1 MNRPAPSSHTLD
13 WFLLALL
20 FLVVL
25 AFSYLAQMA
34 WLPVDQFLVG
44 SMLTLAIL
52 AMRAAYLR
60 KRFLDPGSPLRLMV
74 LITCAFVVLRYI
86 LWRIQY
92 TIPSLHDGMLD
103 FAFGWLLI
111 LAELIAIGIFFLG
124 AFVNLHPLRREPVPL
139 PEDRSLWP
147 SVDVMVPSYNEDA
160 KLLEVTLLACQNIRY
175 PRDRINIY
183 LLDDGGTLQKRQDA
197 DPAKAEAAQ
206 RRHIELKNLC
216 QRLGVHYLT
225 RERNEHAKAGNLN
238 AALKKTSGELVLF
251 LDADHVPTVD
261 ILENLAGPFLRNSRL
276 FLVQSPHFFLNP
288 DPVEKNIETGDRFPG
303 EYEMFYTHGQR
314 GLDFWNASFFCGS
327 AALFRR
333 RYLEEVG
340 GIAGDTITEDAE
352 TALTLHARGYD
363 SAYIHRP
370 MVAGLQPETFASFI
384 IQRVRWCQGMLQ
396 MLRLKNPMFIPGLS
410 WSQRLG
416 YLNSIFYWLFP
427 IPRTIFLFAPS
438 LYLLFGI
445 AFVKLS
451 FPNVLVYVIPYLLS
465 VVLVSNFFYG
475 KVRWFLVSELY
486 ETVQS
491 LFSIPVVIKTLIQ
504 PRGATFAVTPK
515 GEKLDQEFISQM
527 ARPFYFALGIALL
540 SVMAAILRLFLYP
553 EESGQTLV
561 ALSWES
567 FNLIMLA
574 GALGVVLEKPQRR
587 SEPRVRLDLA
597 GRLIIDDVPVDV
609 SVQDMSYQGAMLAID
624 GSSDAARHLC
634 VDSPARLEFTNPVTG
649 HGVTIPCCIRN
660 IRGRSRMMVGIRLEP
675 DSIELRREIVATAF
689 GDSERWRQMLI
700 ERNQHVG
707 ILAGLRFVLSRSMR
721 YSLAH
726 IRALMTTWK
735 SSRRAQQPQ

>member
-1 MNRPAPSSHTLD
+1 MRRISRPPHVLD
-13 WFLLALL
+13 WFLIALL
-20 FLVVL
+20 FLAGL
-25 AFSYLAQMA
+25 AFTYLAQMA
-34 WLPVDQFLVG
+34 WLPVDQFVVG
-44 SMLTLAIL
+44 ALLTLAIL
-52 AMRAAYLR
+52 AMRTAYLR

-86 LWRIQY
+86 LWRMQY
-92 TIPSLHDGMLD
+92 TIPALHEGILD

-111 LAELIAIGIFFLG
+111 VAELIAIGIFFLG

-139 PEDRSLWP
+139 PEDRSRWP
-147 SVDVMVPSYNEDA
+147 SVDIMVPSYNEDA
-160 KLLEVTLLACQNIRY
+160 SLLEVTLLAAQNIRY
-175 PRDRINIY
+175 PKDRLNIY
-183 LLDDGGTLQKRQDA
+183 LLDDGGTLQKRQDS
-197 DPAKAEAAQ
+197 DPARAEAAL

-261 ILENLAGPFLRNSRL
+261 ILENLAGPFLRNPKL

-333 RYLEEVG
+333 CYLEEVG

-370 MVAGLQPETFASFI
+370 MVAGLQPETFSSFI

-396 MLRLKNPMFIPGLS
+396 MLRLKNPLFIPGLS
-410 WSQRLG
+410 WNQRLG

-491 LFSIPVVIKTLIQ
+491 LFSITVVIKTLIQ

-515 GEKLDQEFISQM
+515 GEKLDEEFISQM
-527 ARPFYFALGIALL
+527 SWPFYIALAIALL
-540 SVMAAILRLFLYP
+540 SVLAAILRLMLYP

-561 ALSWES
+561 ALSWEI

-587 SEPRVRLDLA
+587 SEPRVRLDLP
-597 GRLIIDDVPVDV
+597 GKLILEDMALNV
-609 SVQDMSYQGAMLAID
+609 SVRDMSYQGAMLAID
-624 GSSDAARHLC
+624 DGSNAALRLC
-634 VDSPARLEFTNPVTG
+634 LDQPAKLAFSNPVTG
-649 HGVTIPCCIRN
+649 HAVEIPIRIRN
-660 IRGRSRMMVGIRLEP
+660 IRNQSRMLVGVRLEP
-675 DSIELRREIVATAF
+675 ESIELRREIVAAAF
-689 GDSERWRQMLI
+689 GDSERWRRMLI
-700 ERNQHVG
+700 QRNHHVG
-707 ILAGLRFVLSRSMR
+707 ILAGLRFVLSRSAR

-726 IRALMTTWK
+726 VKALLQKWRG
-735 SSRRAQQPQ
+735 SRPEQEAA